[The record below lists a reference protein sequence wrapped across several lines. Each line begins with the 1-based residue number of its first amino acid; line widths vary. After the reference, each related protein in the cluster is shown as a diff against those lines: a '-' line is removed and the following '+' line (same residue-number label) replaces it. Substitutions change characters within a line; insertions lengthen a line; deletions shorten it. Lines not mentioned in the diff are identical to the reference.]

1 MGMAQWYRGMETT
14 GDYLLVN
21 QRGLEMDSKETH
33 AGSCIA
39 AIHRAFGF
47 TLIELL
53 VVISVIAVL
62 LAILVPVMHR
72 VRELGQRTVCLSNLR
87 QLTLGWHLY
96 AEDNDGRLINGVAF
110 WDFIPGGGGDSSRIL
125 KSWIDPQ
132 LKWIAL
138 DPNLNSDDFFHY
150 LYKLPNKGA
159 LWPYIN
165 DYDAYLCPRGQKRKA
180 PAYSIVGSANGMS
193 TASGTIRRGSGS
205 RLDNRWLVVPGK
217 RIGKTVLMLNNL
229 QDIISPGP
237 SRRAVFID
245 TGLTERSFD
254 VDYSTPTWLFGAP
267 PAQHAKGVTLSMA
280 DGHAEYWK
288 WRGSETLDFA
298 TQEISNANRV
308 TPQTDD
314 GLYDLQ
320 RMQKVIWG
328 RLGYSLDQK

>member
-1 MGMAQWYRGMETT
+1 
-14 GDYLLVN
+14 
-21 QRGLEMDSKETH
+21 MDSREKQ
-33 AGSCIA
+33 AGSFGT

-62 LAILVPVMHR
+62 LAILVPVMNR
-72 VRELGQRTVCLSNLR
+72 VRELGHRTVCLSNLR
-87 QLTLGWHLY
+87 QLTLGWNLY
-96 AEDNDGRLINGVAF
+96 AEDNDGRLVNGVAF
-110 WDFIPGGGGDSSRIL
+110 SDFPPGGGRDEGSSRIL

-132 LKWIAL
+132 LMWIAV

-150 LYKLPNKGA
+150 FYKLPNKGA

-180 PAYSIVGSANGMS
+180 PAYSIVCSANGLG
-193 TASGTIRRGSGS
+193 TVSGTIRRGSGS
-205 RLDNRWLVVPGK
+205 KLTNRWFVAPGR
-217 RIGKTVLMLNNL
+217 RIGKTVLVLNNL
-229 QDIISPGP
+229 TDIISPGP
-237 SRRAVFID
+237 SQRAVFID
-245 TGLTERSFD
+245 TGLTESSFD
-254 VDYSTPTWLFGAP
+254 VGYRTPMWLLGTP
-267 PAQHAKGVTLSMA
+267 PIHHAKGVTLSMA

-288 WRGSETLDFA
+288 WRGSETLDIA
-298 TQEISNANRV
+298 TQKISNANRV
-308 TPQTDD
+308 TPQTED